1 MRVYHLIN
9 LAHASLFK
17 ATNRVLRQDEGV
29 SAIQS
34 AVLFI
39 LLSDDGQPASHIAR
53 ELKMEKSSLTTL
65 IDRMEK
71 LNLVRREKCSTDGR
85 VSNVFISDAGK
96 SIASRVAKS
105 TYQANK
111 LLLSPFSPSD
121 QKVIEQFLRYISDN
135 SEKII
140 QSISANN
147 DKQ

>member
-1 MRVYHLIN
+1 MRVYHLLN
-9 LAHASLFK
+9 LAHISLFK
-17 ATNRVLRQDEGV
+17 VTNRILRRDEGV

-39 LLSDDGQPASHIAR
+39 LMSDDGRPVSQIAR
-53 ELKMEKSSLTTL
+53 ELKMEKSSLTNL

-71 LNLVRREKCSTDGR
+71 INLVRREKSTADGR

-111 LLLSPFSPSD
+111 LLLSPFSQSD
-121 QKVIEQFLRYISDN
+121 QKVIEQFLKHISDN

-140 QSISANN
+140 KSISAN
-147 DKQ
+147 DD